1 MKVKEQIQI
10 KLKRIQHIKVAFIF
24 QTWKFCRA
32 TIKRFGR
39 SIMYEQNMNE
49 NGHFINKDTEK
60 GHQSNEKTNTLNH

>member
-32 TIKRFGR
+32 RIKSFGR
-39 SIMYEQNMNE
+39 SIMYKQNMNE
-49 NGHFINKDTEK
+49 NGHFINKDTGK
-60 GHQSNEKTNTLNH
+60 GINQMKKPTH

>member
-32 TIKRFGR
+32 RIKSFGR

-49 NGHFINKDTEK
+49 NGHFINKDIGK
-60 GHQSNEKTNTLNH
+60 GINQMKKPTH